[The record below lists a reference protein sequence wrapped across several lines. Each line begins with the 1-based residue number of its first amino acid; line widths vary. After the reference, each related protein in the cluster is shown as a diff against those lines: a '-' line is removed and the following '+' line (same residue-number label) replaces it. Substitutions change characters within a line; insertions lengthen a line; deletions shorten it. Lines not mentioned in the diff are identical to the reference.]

1 MINEPTGPKIINLSG
16 RDLNETEIGLLKHGL
31 KFTPTPKKDNVDLIA
46 DTDEFCRKLRLKEFF
61 QNSADEDESFVRN
74 KKGFRPPHN
83 RDKHLEEYITCLK
96 SSAISNNGET
106 KINNNL
112 PVSQQHAINN
122 LQRDSTIIIKEAD
135 KGGAVVIMD
144 KLHYREMVLN
154 ELTNSSFYRKLSTNE
169 DRHTMLRVEKLIK
182 KHAENLTKNEIDYL
196 TNFEVK
202 SSNFYGLPKI
212 HKSKEIQDAVKNCA
226 DIYIKIPQPTDL
238 KIRPIVAGPASSTQ
252 RLSNLLDII
261 LKPLCELLPSY
272 VRDDMDFLN
281 YIPKSVDPKTIL
293 VSFDVISLYTNIPH
307 TLGLEAIN
315 YWIDRHPNTLNTRFS
330 KEFILEGL
338 KLVLENNHFH
348 FDEEFFLQTKGT
360 AMGTKVA
367 PTYAT
372 LVMGYLENTLFERTS
387 EVFDAELST
396 YIGSNWK
403 RYLDDCFIFWT
414 KGEDDLEKFHSLLNT
429 LNESIQ
435 FTMEKSDKELPFL
448 DLRIIKNGSCITT
461 DLYCKPTDTHQ
472 YLDFRSCHPSHTKR
486 NIPFNLAR
494 RICTIIT
501 DKTLRSKRLEELKIF
516 QQRQRYPKNLINVG
530 VKRATQIPLH
540 VLRNPRRSSNN
551 RNNDGKLAFV
561 VTHNPRNRNILT
573 DAKRLY
579 PILEQSKNM
588 KKLLQSE
595 DIISSQRQAPNLK
608 HILTKARFTMQEE
621 IPSVKKCGDPRCG
634 TCAYIEEGNTILLKS
649 GMEIRANSS
658 MNCKSENVIY
668 CAICPTCKEFYI
680 GQTGK
685 LNARVRVH
693 KQQIKDPSVRNTP
706 CCEHFAECGQGKFT
720 LFPFYK
726 LPNENEILRLAKED
740 HFIKLFK
747 PKLNR
752 TQ

>member
-1 MINEPTGPKIINLSG
+1 M
-16 RDLNETEIGLLKHGL
+16 
-31 KFTPTPKKDNVDLIA
+31 
-46 DTDEFCRKLRLKEFF
+46 
-61 QNSADEDESFVRN
+61 
-74 KKGFRPPHN
+74 
-83 RDKHLEEYITCLK
+83 
-96 SSAISNNGET
+96 
-106 KINNNL
+106 
-112 PVSQQHAINN
+112 
-122 LQRDSTIIIKEAD
+122 
-135 KGGAVVIMD
+135 
-144 KLHYREMVLN
+144 
-154 ELTNSSFYRKLSTNE
+154 
-169 DRHTMLRVEKLIK
+169 
-182 KHAENLTKNEIDYL
+182 
-196 TNFEVK
+196 
-202 SSNFYGLPKI
+202 
-212 HKSKEIQDAVKNCA
+212 
-226 DIYIKIPQPTDL
+226 
-238 KIRPIVAGPASSTQ
+238 
-252 RLSNLLDII
+252 
-261 LKPLCELLPSY
+261 
-272 VRDDMDFLN
+272 
-281 YIPKSVDPKTIL
+281 
-293 VSFDVISLYTNIPH
+293 
-307 TLGLEAIN
+307 
-315 YWIDRHPNTLNTRFS
+315 
-330 KEFILEGL
+330 
-338 KLVLENNHFH
+338 
-348 FDEEFFLQTKGT
+348 
-360 AMGTKVA
+360 
-367 PTYAT
+367 
-372 LVMGYLENTLFERTS
+372 
-387 EVFDAELST
+387 
-396 YIGSNWK
+396 
-403 RYLDDCFIFWT
+403 
-414 KGEDDLEKFHSLLNT
+414 
-429 LNESIQ
+429 
-435 FTMEKSDKELPFL
+435 
-448 DLRIIKNGSCITT
+448 SCITT

-516 QQRQRYPKNLINVG
+516 LQRQRYPKNLINAG